1 MLVRALLPLEPPVDI
16 SREQAASEAADELSK
31 PRYGAAGD
39 SLLSRAVQKVLE
51 WIGDLLGDLAG
62 NSPTDR
68 TGLLIL
74 LGLIALVVVVVFWRA
89 GALRTTRT
97 EDRAVFDT
105 ARPRTAA
112 QYRAEAESAA
122 AAGDFAAAVRSRFRA
137 CIAELTE
144 RTVLDD
150 RAGRTAYEAVADAGR
165 AVPALQ
171 QPLQPAALVFTEV
184 VYGNRPGTPDR
195 YAAVVA
201 ADEAA
206 RKVSTRALVQ
216 DAGQVPR

>member
-1 MLVRALLPLEPPVDI
+1 MVMLPVEPPIDI
-16 SREQAASEAADELSK
+16 GRDDAASEAAKELSK
-31 PRYGAAGD
+31 PLYGQAGD

-51 WIGDLLGDLAG
+51 WIGDLFGNVAEQSPDGRAG
-62 NSPTDR
+62 
-68 TGLLIL
+68 LVVLVL
-74 LGLIALVVVVVFWRA
+74 LIALLVLIVLWRA

-97 EDRAVFDT
+97 VAQAVFDT

-112 QYRAEAESAA
+112 EYRAEAEAA
-122 AAGDFAAAVRSRFRA
+122 AATGDYAAAVRSRFRA

-144 RTVLDD
+144 RTILDD
-150 RAGRTAYEAVADAGR
+150 RAGRTAYEAAADAGR

-171 QPLQPAALVFTEV
+171 GSLQPAALAFTEV
-184 VYGNRPGTPDR
+184 AYGNRPGSAER

-206 RKVSTRALVQ
+206 RRVSTRLLLRG
-216 DAGQVPR
+216 AG